1 MGRVASDISPM
12 PSLFMTVLFW
22 LAVASALVAQAM
34 ILRSTTRAWRASG
47 TPAPV
52 TERVFA
58 FGPALI
64 LLVVL
69 WLSWRDATRP
79 PIIEVQFDPA
89 TQGITL

>member
-1 MGRVASDISPM
+1 MGRAQGDISVM

-22 LAVASALVAQAM
+22 VAVVAALVAQVM
-34 ILRSTTRAWRASG
+34 ILRSTVRAWRLSAA
-47 TPAPV
+47 PAPV

-69 WLSWRDATRP
+69 WLSWREATRP

-89 TQGITL
+89 AQGITL

>member
-1 MGRVASDISPM
+1 M

-22 LAVASALVAQAM
+22 VAVGAALVAQVM
-34 ILRSTTRAWRASG
+34 ILRSTARAWRGGGAA
-47 TPAPV
+47 APV

-64 LLVVL
+64 LVVVL
-69 WLSWRDATRP
+69 WLSWREATRP